1 MTQQKHTVATDA
13 LATLGT
19 IIDDKAGRDAIH
31 LAVEPVVAGEQLFPG
46 QHIRIE
52 NGVAVANGETFGVVD
67 PFLKGAVYA
76 GQRFWFVIY
85 PRQITSLRHVWEHP
99 AFQTTSI
106 TPQPT
111 TEATTAYDI
120 SEKWLMNYADEI
132 DETFNTLMQA
142 ADDWVENGDYFYG
155 SRTGEYFGKF
165 EGESTHPDFWDH
177 YQVYR
182 KTIVPDDQ
190 QRSFFTCSC

>member
-1 MTQQKHTVATDA
+1 MTSQKHTVATDA

-46 QHIRIE
+46 QHIRID
-52 NGVAVANGETFGVVD
+52 NGVAVANGETYGIVD
-67 PFLKGAVYA
+67 PFLKGSVGA

-99 AFQTTSI
+99 AFAPDVRNNEGMSI
-106 TPQPT
+106 A
-111 TEATTAYDI
+111 EAEA
-120 SEKWLMNYADEI
+120 WLRNYADEI
-132 DETFNTLMQA
+132 DETFSSLLEA
-142 ADDWVENGDYFYG
+142 ADDWVSSGDYFYG
-155 SRTGEYFGKF
+155 SKTGDYYGKF
-165 EGESTHPDFWDH
+165 EGEGTHPDFWKY

-182 KTIVPDDQ
+182 DVAVPEDKQ
-190 QRSFFTCSC
+190 HSFFTCSC